1 MLFSGAIKILYVKNK
16 SQFKLLVIIELNKV
30 INIAKQ
36 FCPSVTVVYNKKA
49 KH

>member
-1 MLFSGAIKILYVKNK
+1 MLFSGAIKSLYVKNK

-36 FCPSVTVVYNKKA
+36 FCLPVMVVYKKA